1 MYWQHFVSAYVQY
14 RKLDYISRNWNK
26 VMPAALDFN
35 DTVDDCLKIEVVEK
49 VKEFYYN
56 DLAVADNNYDIL
68 IKV

>member
-1 MYWQHFVSAYVQY
+1 
-14 RKLDYISRNWNK
+14 
-26 VMPAALDFN
+26 MPAALDFN